1 MLLIKVMPINR
12 VRSMW
17 FCPQSAILLD
27 GCLPKACGPDGCLVS
42 TRGGSDYDLGLCL
55 FYWILRR
62 TCAELSPESRHKW
75 QDHKSLSSH
84 FSSFINVTVPCFL
97 LSFLFFGHSDVS
109 KFSCS
114 TQWPIYLIKDE
125 KIIGN
130 IVFFLFLFFKWKIE
144 SPVGIRTAIGPLFF
158 TKVFTVADMAKC
170 GLCVINWCCG
180 RLRYKPHSSD
190 HNKSY

>member
-1 MLLIKVMPINR
+1 MNIISIRNTAYFLFPLFWEKSINRQHTDMEKRISRGGGEGMLLIKVMPINR

-17 FCPQSAILLD
+17 FCPQSAMLLD
-27 GCLPKACGPDGCLVS
+27 VCLPKACGPDGCLVS

-130 IVFFLFLFFKWKIE
+130 IVFFCFCFLSE
-144 SPVGIRTAIGPLFF
+144 
-158 TKVFTVADMAKC
+158 
-170 GLCVINWCCG
+170 
-180 RLRYKPHSSD
+180 RLRAQWG
-190 HNKSY
+190 